1 MQVLYFCP
9 CNESNLQESM
19 AKEPNLIRCLDSLT
33 SGLVPLTIYDEDL
46 QHDLEALL
54 FCSNCQEVRCSRC
67 TRRKFMIKYCP
78 RCLVKTNSIE
88 QTDCQKNCFTCPT
101 CSNYLEISSKTH
113 YSDEES
119 SPENE
124 GKKSIKGKSFI
135 FNCSWCKYEY
145 DTGLISRPQ
154 PLNRIIGQQKKE
166 NCFVN
171 SRFRGLRDNYSRQYQ
186 VNNYINASA
195 KERLILQRELIKSFS
210 SLEIARFSKTK
221 HFEFQ
226 DFPVFEYRVK
236 ENENENQDTDKEP
249 KTNSDDKKIKI
260 HDIDNSNEPKFP
272 ISAVLKSKCTTH
284 CKNCDKLL
292 LQPDDNP
299 IQTKPVKSSFA
310 VNLLPKL
317 YLNHLKG
324 DNSDFKFSEN
334 KQYKILISFANQA
347 SFKMSFTI
355 STASTYDKFL
365 NPIDNTQ
372 TNSPSY
378 PSVNE
383 KNERDISVIVRL
395 PCTNFSLG
403 PKPDKLNKPVDFVK
417 TIPTIQLTDET
428 KVSKAELV
436 MRDPVA
442 LTKISAVPKSKE
454 TDISDFSDDLSFA
467 QPVDSGVNWC
477 TVPLIVD
484 IKSDPVKKEMLKIP
498 LYVTIASGETEDE
511 EQDSKVGFWSIL
523 NLGKIRNE

>member
-1 MQVLYFCP
+1 MEVLYFCP
-9 CNESNLQESM
+9 CNESNLQECVVN
-19 AKEPNLIRCLDSLT
+19 EPNLIGCLDSL
-33 SGLVPLTIYDEDL
+33 SGGLVPLTIYDEDL
-46 QHDLEALL
+46 QHALEELL
-54 FCSNCQEVRCSRC
+54 FCSNCQEVRCFRC

-88 QTDCQKNCFTCPT
+88 QTECQKNCFTCPT

-113 YSDEES
+113 YSEDELTA
-119 SPENE
+119 ENE
-124 GKKSIKGKSFI
+124 GKKSIKGKSFV

-154 PLNRIIGQQKKE
+154 PLNRIINQQKKE
-166 NCFVN
+166 NLFVN

-186 VNNYINASA
+186 VNKYINASA
-195 KERLILQRELIKSFS
+195 KERLILQRELIESFS

-226 DFPVFEYRVK
+226 DFPVFEYRAN
-236 ENENENQDTDKEP
+236 ENENEDTEKGTSE
-249 KTNSDDKKIKI
+249 DKKIKI
-260 HDIDNSNEPKFP
+260 KIHDTDNSNEQKFP
-272 ISAVLKSKCTTH
+272 ISAGLKSKCTVH
-284 CKNCDKLL
+284 CKKCDKLL
-292 LQPDDNP
+292 LQPDENP
-299 IQTKPVKSSFA
+299 IQSKPLKSSFA

-324 DNSDFKFSEN
+324 YNPDIKYSEN

-347 SFKMSFTI
+347 SFEVSFKI
-355 STASTYDKFL
+355 STASAYDKLL
-365 NPIDNTQ
+365 NPIDTSE
-372 TNSPSY
+372 TNPPPAS
-378 PSVNE
+378 SVKE
-383 KNERDISVIVRL
+383 KNEQEISFIARL
-395 PCTNFSLG
+395 PCTNFRLG
-403 PKPDKLNKPVDFVK
+403 PKPSKLNKPADYVK

-428 KVSKAELV
+428 KISKAELV

-442 LTKISAVPKSKE
+442 LTKISVVPKFKE
-454 TDISDFSDDLSFA
+454 REITDFSDDLSLSE
-467 QPVDSGVNWC
+467 PVDSGVNWC

-484 IKSDPVKKEMLKIP
+484 IKSLPTTTEMLKLP